1 MRWSDA
7 PWNAWHPSEA
17 AWRLAGVS
25 APWYVAAGWSI
36 DLFLRNNL
44 RDHEDLEIAVPGERF
59 AEIEAALP
67 DLAFYVVVGADELA
81 PIDEA
86 RDRLADTHQTWGLD
100 RRAHAWRID
109 VFREPSRDGRWVA
122 RRDDRIS
129 LPYDELVEHTADG
142 VPYARPE
149 VTLLFKAKAA
159 SDKDEVDLEAC
170 LPRLDAARR
179 ALLAG
184 WLALAHPGHSWL
196 ERLS

>member
-7 PWNAWHPSEA
+7 PWDAWHPSEA

-36 DLFLRNNL
+36 DLFLRTNL
-44 RDHEDLEIAVPGERF
+44 RDHEDLEIAVPAERF
-59 AEIEAALP
+59 GEIEAALP
-67 DLAFYVVVGADELA
+67 GLAFHVVVAQGEIS
-81 PIDEA
+81 PIDEV

-100 RRAHAWRID
+100 LEANAWRID

-122 RRDDRIS
+122 RRDERIS
-129 LPYDELVEHTADG
+129 LPYDELVERTADG

-159 SDKDEVDLEAC
+159 REKDEADLEAC
-170 LPRLDAARR
+170 LPRLEPSRR
-179 ALLAG
+179 RLLAG
-184 WLALAHPGHSWL
+184 WLELVHPRHPWI